1 MLDCHIDP
9 DDYPEC
15 PECGSGDIK
24 EEGDKWEGSQTCLN
38 CDWRNSWD
46 NLPV

>member
-1 MLDCHIDP
+1 MLDKHIDP

-15 PECGSGDIK
+15 PECGSLAV
-24 EEGDKWEGSQTCLN
+24 EEGDRWEGSIKCTE
-38 CDWRNSWD
+38 CDWHDSWD